1 MAIREGLLPEYDMEM
16 AATRAVLERVPD
28 AKLDWQPHEKSMTL
42 GRLAA
47 HLAEI
52 PQWAEVMIGQDE
64 FDLAP
69 PGGSDHTPRTL
80 GSTSEILEQ
89 FDASAAKAREM
100 IAATSDEDFLKPWTL
115 KKGGEALFS
124 APRIGVVRRQMLH
137 HIIHHR
143 GQLTVF
149 LRLNDVPVPQTY
161 GPTADEPDF

>member
-1 MAIREGLLPEYDMEM
+1 MAIKEGLLPEYDMEM

-28 AKLDWQPHEKSMTL
+28 DKLDWQPHEKSMTL

-69 PGGSDHTPRTL
+69 PGGSDPTPLTL

-89 FDASAAKAREM
+89 FDANAAKA
-100 IAATSDEDFLKPWTL
+100 
-115 KKGGEALFS
+115 
-124 APRIGVVRRQMLH
+124 
-137 HIIHHR
+137 
-143 GQLTVF
+143 
-149 LRLNDVPVPQTY
+149 
-161 GPTADEPDF
+161 PDFRSESRH